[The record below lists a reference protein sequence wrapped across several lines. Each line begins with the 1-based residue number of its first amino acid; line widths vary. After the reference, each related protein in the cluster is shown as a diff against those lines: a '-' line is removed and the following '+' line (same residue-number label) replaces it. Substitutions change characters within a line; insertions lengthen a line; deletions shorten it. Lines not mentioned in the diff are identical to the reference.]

1 MGVEEIIGVEK
12 PEVSHL
18 QIYERLVKVEEKVDS
33 LDKKTSQVVAA
44 FDAASSAFI
53 VLEWIGKVAK
63 PILWLTGLGTVIT
76 AIYDRWT
83 K

>member
-63 PILWLTGLGTVIT
+63 PILWLTGLGAVIAT
-76 AIYDRWT
+76 LYERWT